1 MTILAVIHALSFLE
15 ADHEVFVSWFIKGIG
30 INKLES
36 NRCDDKLCEDI
47 WFWQDINPNGYDK

>member
-15 ADHEVFVSWFIKGIG
+15 ADHEVFVSWFIKVIG

-36 NRCDDKLCEDI
+36 NHCDDNLCEDMKSVS
-47 WFWQDINPNGYDK
+47 FK